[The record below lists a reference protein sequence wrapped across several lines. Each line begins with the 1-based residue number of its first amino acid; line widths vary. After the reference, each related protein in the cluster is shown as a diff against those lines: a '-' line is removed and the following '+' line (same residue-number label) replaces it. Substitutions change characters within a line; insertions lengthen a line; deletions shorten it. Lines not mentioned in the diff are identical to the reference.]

1 MDDKIFEKFSDSA
14 RAILMAS
21 QQLAESMNSA
31 AGSEHVLLALAIT
44 RGTFANEILREYDI
58 NLDQIKLILGLHR
71 LQTLNT
77 PGSLSDD
84 ARELLMQSI
93 KLAADH
99 GHVSVDAEHLLLT
112 MVSDS
117 SLLAYEVIER
127 LGVNPEHIKR
137 QIHNLFDE
145 IAEIDRLVKQEVMN
159 DNLPEGALTTPK
171 KNGKAKSTKGKTPAL
186 DYFTIDLTQKALKK
200 QLDPLIGRSP
210 EIDRV
215 VQTLCRRSK
224 NNPILVGEPGV
235 GKTAIVEGL
244 AQRIVSGSVPSPL
257 LGKRLLSLDLT
268 LLIAGT
274 MYRGQFED
282 RVKKILDEIKSNGEI
297 ILFVDEIHMIIGAGS
312 AEGSIDAANIL
323 KPAMTQGWVRLI
335 GATTHDEYR
344 KHIKKDSAFERRLQ
358 VIKVDEPTAEESI
371 KILEGLRG
379 HYEQYHAVKIT
390 DEALAAAVN
399 LSSRY
404 MTDQFLPDKA
414 IDLIDEAAASTHLTR
429 DQKAEGAGLERKIAR
444 ILREKDQAVVE
455 ENYQL
460 ASQLK
465 EQADTLVDQKR
476 QFDAKQP
483 QRELPLIG
491 EEEIAR
497 LVATKTGVPLT
508 NLIKSERIRYVKLAE
523 TLKSHIIGQDEAV
536 EKIANAVKRA
546 RTGIADPNRPIGTFM
561 FLGPTGVGKT
571 ELAKVLAK
579 EVFGSEKAL
588 VKIDMSDMMERHN
601 TSRLVGAPAGYVGYE
616 DGGKLTEAIR
626 HQPYSVVLFDEIEK
640 AHPEVFNMLLQVMDE
655 GQLQDAKGM
664 TVNFRNT
671 IIIMTS
677 NLGMAEL
684 TRQAV
689 IGFEADSQSEE
700 EKSRKQYEAVKA
712 SITKTLK
719 DQFRPEFLNRL
730 DHTIIFQPL
739 GKEQM
744 LSIAKRQVQLL
755 VDRTEKLGYKLVI
768 TTRALAHVAEL
779 GYDPA
784 FGARPLRRAVAE
796 HLELPLADYL
806 LTNTVKPGD
815 SIEIDYRKPNL
826 TTKTKRAKG
835 TPQTHAIATNAN
847 V

>member
-1 MDDKIFEKFSDSA
+1 
-14 RAILMAS
+14 
-21 QQLAESMNSA
+21 MNSA
-31 AGSEHVLLALAIT
+31 TGSEHVLLGLAIT

-71 LQTLNT
+71 LQTLNS
-77 PGSLSDD
+77 PGSLSED

-99 GHVSVDAEHLLLT
+99 NHVSVDAEHLLLT

-145 IAEIDRLVKQEVMN
+145 IAEIDRLVKQEVLS
-159 DNLPEGALTTPK
+159 DNLLPQGAVSVPK
-171 KNGKAKSTKGKTPAL
+171 KQGKTKSNKGKTPAL

-200 QLDPLIGRSP
+200 QLDPLIGRAP

-244 AQRIVSGSVPSPL
+244 AQRIVSGNVPLPL

-282 RVKKILDEIKSNGEI
+282 RVKKIIDEIKSNGEI

-323 KPAMTQGWVRLI
+323 KPALTQGWVRLI
-335 GATTHDEYR
+335 GATTHEEYR

-358 VIKVDEPTAEESI
+358 VIKVDEPTSEESI
-371 KILEGLRG
+371 TILQGLRG
-379 HYEQYHAVKIT
+379 YYEQYHNVKLT

-399 LSSRY
+399 LSARY
-404 MTDQFLPDKA
+404 MPDQFLPDKA

-429 DQKAEGAGLERKIAR
+429 DQKTEGAALERKIAR
-444 ILREKDQAVVE
+444 ILREKDQAVTE

-465 EQADTLVDQKR
+465 EQADELATQKQASDQR
-476 QFDAKQP
+476 QPK
-483 QRELPLIG
+483 RELPLIG
-491 EEEIAR
+491 EEEIAK
-497 LVATKTGVPLT
+497 LVSAKTGVPLT
-508 NLIKSERIRYVKLAE
+508 NLIKSERVRYLKLAQ
-523 TLKSHIIGQDEAV
+523 TLREHIIGQDEAI

-588 VKIDMSDMMERHN
+588 IKIDMSDMMERHN

-616 DGGKLTEAIR
+616 DGGKLTESVR
-626 HQPYSVVLFDEIEK
+626 RQPYSVVLFDEIEK

-655 GQLQDAKGM
+655 GQLQDAKGAA
-664 TVNFRNT
+664 VNFRNT

-689 IGFEADSQSEE
+689 IGFAAQSGSQE
-700 EKSRKQYEAVKA
+700 EKSRQQYETVKN
-712 SITKTLK
+712 SVTKMLK
-719 DQFRPEFLNRL
+719 EQFRPEFLNRL

-739 GKEQM
+739 GKDQM
-744 LSIAKRQVQLL
+744 QEIAKKQVQQL
-755 VDRTEKLGYKLVI
+755 VDRTARLGYKLVVAAK
-768 TTRALAHVAEL
+768 ALTHIAEL

-784 FGARPLRRAVAE
+784 YGARPLRRAVAE

-806 LTNTVKPGD
+806 LTNDVKPGD
-815 SIEIDYRKPNL
+815 VIEIDYQKANL

-835 TPQTHAIATNAN
+835 TPTHVAAAN
-847 V
+847 SNI